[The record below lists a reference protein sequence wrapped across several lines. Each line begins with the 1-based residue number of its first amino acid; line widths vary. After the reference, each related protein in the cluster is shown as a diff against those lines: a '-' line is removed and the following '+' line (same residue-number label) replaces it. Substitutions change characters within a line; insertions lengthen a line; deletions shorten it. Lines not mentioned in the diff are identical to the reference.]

1 MRRIITIAATL
12 SVLLF
17 VVLGTA
23 RAQTGYVNPFA
34 GALIVDE
41 GGVEDLG
48 LSIDP
53 SGFFGGV
60 LGFALTPNWEVAAA
74 YGFAPAKVEEDA
86 GDEETDLDI
95 HAYFGAVDY
104 IFTSDSDVKFLLS
117 GGLGGIILDT
127 AEADID
133 PSHEFLLNFGAGV
146 RWLAGERFALQGVVR
161 DHVQFCQAVDED
173 DDEVSGCPL
182 DDEAL
187 HHIEISGGI
196 LILF

>member
-1 MRRIITIAATL
+1 MRRIITIAVTL
-12 SVLLF
+12 TALLF
-17 VVLGTA
+17 VVPETA

-34 GALIVDE
+34 GVLVVDE

-53 SGFFGGV
+53 SGIFGGV
-60 LGFALTPNWEVAAA
+60 LGYTLTPNWEVAAA
-74 YGFAPAKVEEDA
+74 YGFAPAQIEEDA
-86 GDEETDLDI
+86 GGEQTDVDI

-104 IFTSDSDVKFLLS
+104 IFTSESDVKFLLT

-127 AEADID
+127 AEADVD
-133 PSHEFLLNFGAGV
+133 VSNDLLVNFGAGV
-146 RWLAGERFALQGVVR
+146 RWLASERFALQGVVR
-161 DHVQFCQAVDED
+161 DHVQFCSAVDEGD
-173 DDEVSGCPL
+173 TEVSACPL

-187 HHIEISGGI
+187 NHVEVSAGL